1 MQLLNKLQKDYT
13 QNSDGYQLKL
23 PLNIEAI
30 IPEDDSVRLLSQFVE
45 GMDLTDLYST
55 YERINSVSPRTLLK
69 IVLYSYMNNDY
80 SSRSMELNCKRD
92 INFMYLL
99 EGEKAPDH
107 ATFAR
112 FRSIHF
118 APCAKRILAEMSNF
132 LYQLGEVS
140 SEAIFIDGTKIEA
153 CANKYTFV
161 WKKAVT
167 KNQAK
172 LLLKIA
178 DLIAECEEL
187 YDIKIVYGNAVKM
200 KHVKRLRKKLY
211 ALKEQEGLVFVHGI
225 GKRKSPLQKSIE
237 KLEEYLAKLKEYTQ
251 KVHICGFRNSYSKTD
266 HDATFMR
273 MKEDAMGNGQLKPA
287 FNLQHGVDSEYIT
300 WLTIGPQPTDTT
312 TLIPFLKEAEEYL
325 DFKYKKIVADAGYES
340 EENYLFMEQN
350 GQISFIKPSNY
361 EISKTR
367 RYKNDIS
374 RVENMEYI
382 EKDDCY
388 VCKFGRRLKVS
399 EIKHSKSKT
408 GYVSEKTVYQCI
420 DCKGCPYRSGCIKG
434 NNCKTPLEER
444 TKKLYVAKLF
454 QKQRKEDLERILTE
468 EGCMLRMNRSI
479 QAEGSFG
486 ELKQDMQFRRYLS
499 RGKQNV
505 TAESILLAMA
515 HNINKLHNKIQNE
528 KNRKTFIF
536 IKTKCIGSEKFILK
550 I

>member
-1 MQLLNKLQKDYT
+1 MHKNIKLQKDYT

-23 PLNIEAI
+23 PLNIETI

-45 GMDLTDLYST
+45 GLDLTDLYST
-55 YERINSVSPRTLLK
+55 YKRINSVSPRTLLK
-69 IVLYSYMNNDY
+69 IVLYSYMNHDY

-99 EGEKAPDH
+99 EGAKAPDH

-118 APCAKRILAEMSNF
+118 
-132 LYQLGEVS
+132 
-140 SEAIFIDGTKIEA
+140 
-153 CANKYTFV
+153 
-161 WKKAVT
+161 
-167 KNQAK
+167 
-172 LLLKIA
+172 
-178 DLIAECEEL
+178 
-187 YDIKIVYGNAVKM
+187 
-200 KHVKRLRKKLY
+200 

-251 KVHICGFRNSYSKTD
+251 KVYVCGSRNSYSKTD

-300 WLTIGPQPTDTT
+300 WLTIGPQPTDAT

-325 DFKYKKIVADAGYES
+325 DFKYEKIVADAGYES

-361 EISKTR
+361 EISKSR
-367 RYKNDIS
+367 KYKNDIS
-374 RVENMEYI
+374 RVENMDYI

-388 VCKFGRRLKVS
+388 ICKFGRKLEVS

-408 GYVSEKTVYQCI
+408 GYVSEKTIYRCV
-420 DCKGCPYRSGCIKG
+420 DCKECPYKSNCIKG
-434 NNCKTPLEER
+434 NNCKTPLQER

-486 ELKQDMQFRRYLS
+486 ELKQDMSFRRYLS
-499 RGKQNV
+499 RETQNV
-505 TAESILLAMA
+505 TAESILLAIA
-515 HNINKLHNKIQNE
+515 HNINKLHNKIQNG
-528 KNRKTFIF
+528 KTGRHLF
-536 IKTKCIGSEKFILK
+536 SLK
-550 I
+550 QSA